1 MRPKNTLAF
10 GKVLD
15 PAEAVDNHYR
25 HKALENLIAF
35 KAQEYY
41 PGRGFERHGDNR

>member
-1 MRPKNTLAF
+1 MSPHNTLAF

-15 PAEAVDNHYR
+15 PAEAVDDYYG

-35 KAQEYY
+35 
-41 PGRGFERHGDNR
+41 